1 MAPFA
6 EEVGLTQHEL
16 SSLCD
21 ELCRALT
28 AGQNVE
34 PEPEPQHQPTV
45 SAAAKGFRIADF
57 CPPPNAEL
65 MRLELERREE
75 WGSSDK
81 PRRPSM
87 RSTQRGPVQPGTVV
101 KTWRQVADEL
111 GAPGSLLEEL
121 LEQSRHAHASVRVK
135 AVHDMCPCQVQ
146 RNVPECWERLLQLAA
161 TDPDAKVRRAVV
173 HTLCDGCPPDRFGD
187 AIAILTKM
195 SLEDP
200 DPSLKKGTRQ
210 LVTYWERTGDYPNE
224 ESAGRSARQQGQ
236 VNAAI
241 RAASQSRK

>member
-87 RSTQRGPVQPGTVV
+87 RSTQRGPVHVEPGTVV
-101 KTWRQVADEL
+101 
-111 GAPGSLLEEL
+111 
-121 LEQSRHAHASVRVK
+121 
-135 AVHDMCPCQVQ
+135 
-146 RNVPECWERLLQLAA
+146 
-161 TDPDAKVRRAVV
+161 
-173 HTLCDGCPPDRFGD
+173 
-187 AIAILTKM
+187 
-195 SLEDP
+195 
-200 DPSLKKGTRQ
+200 
-210 LVTYWERTGDYPNE
+210 
-224 ESAGRSARQQGQ
+224 
-236 VNAAI
+236 
-241 RAASQSRK
+241 